1 MLLVRKAALQRIR
14 IIDTSEN
21 TIFLKKRQ
29 LHPWDYVNLSDSKVN
44 RTWTGYEALELNQR
58 FEEYLIRESLS
69 NIRTCAIGYC
79 TRVL

>member
-14 IIDTSEN
+14 IIDTSKN

-44 RTWTGYEALELNQR
+44 RTWTGYEALELYQR
-58 FEEYLIRESLS
+58 FEEYLIRESFS

-79 TRVL
+79 TLVL

>member
-14 IIDTSEN
+14 IIDTSKN

-44 RTWTGYEALELNQR
+44 RTSTGYEAL
-58 FEEYLIRESLS
+58 
-69 NIRTCAIGYC
+69 
-79 TRVL
+79 